1 MSAGTLAEA
10 RRRHPSARWPA
21 PVDALQRRMAQ
32 LLDLR
37 GAEHADVAAALLQAR
52 GRLGLEVE
60 VFARRLGVD
69 VEFVRQAEAGEV
81 GVARLPGPLRRVMRL
96 E

>member
-21 PVDALQRRMAQ
+21 PVDALQQRMAQ

-52 GRLGLEVE
+52 GRLALEAE
-60 VFARRLGVD
+60 DFARRLGVGID
-69 VEFVRQAEAGEV
+69 VVRQAEAGEIS
-81 GVARLPGPLRRVMRL
+81 AALLPAPLRRVMRL

>member
-1 MSAGTLAEA
+1 MNAGTLAEA

-21 PVDALQRRMAQ
+21 PVDALQQRMAQ

-37 GAEHADVAAALLQAR
+37 GAEHADVAAAVLQAR
-52 GRLGLEVE
+52 GRLALEAE
-60 VFARRLGVD
+60 EFARRLGVGID
-69 VEFVRQAEAGEV
+69 VVRQAEAGEISA
-81 GVARLPGPLRRVMRL
+81 ARLPAPLRRVMRL

>member
-1 MSAGTLAEA
+1 MSAGTLAAA

-21 PVDALQRRMAQ
+21 PADALRQRMAQ

-37 GAEHADVAAALLQAR
+37 GAAHPDVAAALLQAR
-52 GRLGLEVE
+52 GRLGLDVP
-60 VFARRLGVD
+60 VFAERLGVD
-69 VEFVRQAEAGEV
+69 VDLVRRAEAGEI
-81 GVARLPGPLRRVMRL
+81 GVAQLPGPLRRVMRS